1 MAFRDQQYEVG
12 LSNAEL
18 KIKNSLCVQSSSPT
32 DPTMS
37 LINLARILPFQ
48 LFKDSL

>member
-1 MAFRDQQYEVG
+1 MAFLDQQNAAG
-12 LSNAEL
+12 FSNAEL
-18 KIKNSLCVQSSSPT
+18 ETENSLCVQSSPPT
-32 DPTMS
+32 DPTLS